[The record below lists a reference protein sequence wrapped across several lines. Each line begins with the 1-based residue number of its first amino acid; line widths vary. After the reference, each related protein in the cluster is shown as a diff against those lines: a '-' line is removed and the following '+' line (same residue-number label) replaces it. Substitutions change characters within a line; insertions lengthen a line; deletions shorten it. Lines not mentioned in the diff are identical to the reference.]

1 MVLSQKSIYT
11 SVTWQRHRKQNR
23 ALPSDEHQH
32 LFRASHQMTLGIKE
46 VEKVRTLRTLPVD
59 L

>member
-23 ALPSDEHQH
+23 ALSSDEHQH
-32 LFRASHQMTLGIKE
+32 LFSHQMTLGIKE
-46 VEKVRTLRTLPVD
+46 VQKIRTLRMLPVD